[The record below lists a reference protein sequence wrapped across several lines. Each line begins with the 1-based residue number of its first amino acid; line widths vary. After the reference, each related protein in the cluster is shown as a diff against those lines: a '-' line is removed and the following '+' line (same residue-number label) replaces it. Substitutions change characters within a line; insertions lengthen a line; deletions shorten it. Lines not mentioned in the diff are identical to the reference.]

1 MLPPMIT
8 HSLRRRW
15 QAMACAMAVT
25 LLSGCAAFS
34 PDGGFGT
41 VSDLARERTGQA
53 AAWQRNPDAANS
65 SAARVAELLRQPLSP
80 DSSVEIA
87 LLNNPGLQ
95 ARFAD
100 LGVAEAD
107 RVRAGRLANPR
118 IGFGRMHGGGNTEI
132 DRSVMFDILGLL
144 TLPATSQLE
153 QRRFERMQLQAASD
167 AVAVAQQARQAFFQ
181 AVAAEQLARYQA
193 QVQEAADVSSELARR
208 MQQVGNLS
216 QLDRLREQA
225 FAAEAQASLSRS
237 RQRALAAREHLV
249 RTLGL
254 PDASVTLPERLP
266 DLPTAPHQPKDVEQ
280 TALDRRLD
288 VQMARRSIDATAR
301 SLGLTKA
308 TRFINVLELGYANK
322 SSSGAARENGY
333 EVELEL
339 PLFDFGSTRAARAEA
354 LYMQSLHQAAEVAV
368 TARSEARE
376 AYAGYRGA
384 YELARHYRDEVI
396 PLRKRISDETLLRY
410 NGMLIGVFELL
421 ADAREQIGSVTASIE
436 ALRDHWLAD
445 THLQAAMALPL
456 ASTTAPAPAAP
467 PAKPPQTHTHQPPPE
482 SQP

>member
-1 MLPPMIT
+1 
-8 HSLRRRW
+8 
-15 QAMACAMAVT
+15 MAIT
-25 LLSGCAAFS
+25 LLSGCAAFA

-41 VSDLARERTGQA
+41 VSDLTRERTGQPA
-53 AAWQRNPDAANS
+53 TWQRTPDDADNTP
-65 SAARVAELLRQPLSP
+65 ARVAELLRQPLSA

-87 LLNNPGLQ
+87 LLNNAGLQ
-95 ARFAD
+95 ARFAE
-100 LGVAEAD
+100 LGVAEAE

-118 IGFGRMHGGGNTEI
+118 IGFGRMHGGGHTEI

-144 TLPATSQLE
+144 TLPASSQLE
-153 QRRFERMQLQAASD
+153 QRRFERVQLQAAAE
-167 AVAVAQQARQAFFQ
+167 AVGVAHQARQAFFQ

-208 MQQVGNLS
+208 MQQAGNLS

-225 FAAEAQASLSRS
+225 FTADTSAALSRS
-237 RQRALAAREHLV
+237 RQHALAAREHLV

-254 PDASVTLPERLP
+254 PHASITLPERLP
-266 DLPTAPHQPKDVEQ
+266 DLPPAPYQANEVEQ
-280 TALDRRLD
+280 TAMDRRLD
-288 VQMARRSIDATAR
+288 VLMARRSLDATAR

-308 TRFINVLELGYANK
+308 TRFVNVLELGYANK
-322 SSSGAARENGY
+322 SSTGAARENGY
-333 EVELEL
+333 ELELEL

-354 LYMQSLHQAAEVAV
+354 LYMRSLHQAADAAV

-376 AYAGYRGA
+376 AYALYHSA
-384 YELARHYRDEVI
+384 YQLARHYQDEVI

-445 THLQAAMALPL
+445 TRLQAAMAMPPDK
-456 ASTTAPAPAAP
+456 AATAPVVP
-467 PAKPPQTHTHQPPPE
+467 PTEATHPPRSPQHTAE
-482 SQP
+482 SHP